1 MSVTEERLKRIEA
14 VEVALRSLGFF
25 DIRARLVRENDD
37 LVRIELGEEELERA
51 VTRDVRTAIVDA
63 ARRAGFR
70 FVALDLEGFR
80 SGRLSE
86 AGEANLVSL
95 RGSGRAH

>member
-1 MSVTEERLKRIEA
+1 MQVTPERLKRVEL

-25 DIRARLVRENDD
+25 DVRARLVRENDD
-37 LVRIELGEEELERA
+37 LVRIELGEAELPRA
-51 VTRDVRTAIVDA
+51 VEREVRAHIVEA
-63 ARRAGFR
+63 AHRAGFR

-86 AGEANLVSL
+86 AAEVPLVAI
-95 RGSGRAH
+95 GRSTK